1 MAWLDHVLLS
11 IHLLMGVW
19 VVSTFWLE
27 CMVFEAR
34 LEVLKMFFLG
44 PLLPRFLSG
53 TTLLSLLRHH
63 SATQQMLLG
72 VDPMR
77 GTALGASSLDLSLTS
92 GEWFVVFSFSKPG
105 VWECPE
111 TGGMAGGPPPHGS
124 REAAAMG
131 ARLPFYCFLEHAGS
145 LPL

>member
-34 LEVLKMFFLG
+34 LEVLKMFFPG
-44 PLLPRFLSG
+44 APAAQVPFWHDSPLAA
-53 TTLLSLLRHH
+53 H
-63 SATQQMLLG
+63 ATQQMLLG

-77 GTALGASSLDLSLTS
+77 GTVLGASSLDLSLTS

-124 REAAAMG
+124 REAAGMG

-145 LPL
+145 FPL